1 MGAWLLRT
9 PTGYY
14 VPVLGIPFSPDRTFS
29 STASCVS
36 NINFYGYKG
45 VAEHLRHIS
54 ACAFLYSAGSP
65 DFRPVRCLPIN
76 PSVSRSTS
84 MDTGGLAQM
93 TYNSSFNNGSAL
105 GVPGA
110 SFGSRRKGSHI
121 KRLSVPPPHIST
133 IDESQPS
140 APIPT
145 PRTSRSHLLAGLR
158 TAPKSA
164 TMPSASQ
171 RQQHLGLEG
180 DRYGNLSNRTAD
192 RIPQTAMG
200 TGFPRHSLAVNQ
212 GLDMNTGRPMYTLPE
227 QVLAPPALDIA
238 GDTQI
243 DESLYAELM
252 STNLFLA
259 AQQQRLQ
266 QQLISVT
273 AAAQQ
278 FQGLNLGTPMVQQ
291 QQQDYPSLSLPGM
304 GFYQQQLQQGVQPV
318 VQPVPGQPGLYSVY
332 NPLTGQQNYIYDNT
346 FQQDSTPQYQEE
358 ETQSPS
364 VQVPTF
370 RAEVSP
376 PPENRQSPVN
386 VSQPVSPPS
395 GRSSPQETAPLPPP
409 SANAFRRGHKK
420 SSSFNPALKMPL
432 DTAKANTA
440 ITPAAP
446 KTAALPQTPATGTF
460 GPGQARAGEHP
471 IRQPRG
477 PPSLEELTAKPTSKH
492 EGSKNFAT
500 RQRRRAV
507 HNLVRAGIERRGE
520 TRSFGCHSSGGT
532 NTPASEKEFTFSDG
546 DDATVRSGSLSSK
559 PSLGSL
565 RAAANGAIGSER
577 KERSSRERRSQD
589 SPYNTTPISEDGGFF
604 GGKFA
609 EVRADQASPRTGSP
623 SVAAVV
629 AGQKTVAQGQER
641 RKTPMLVLSSAEKR
655 KTPIM

>member
-1 MGAWLLRT
+1 
-9 PTGYY
+9 
-14 VPVLGIPFSPDRTFS
+14 
-29 STASCVS
+29 
-36 NINFYGYKG
+36 
-45 VAEHLRHIS
+45 
-54 ACAFLYSAGSP
+54 
-65 DFRPVRCLPIN
+65 
-76 PSVSRSTS
+76 

-93 TYNSSFNNGSAL
+93 TYNSSFNNGGSL
-105 GVPGA
+105 GVPNSGFA
-110 SFGSRRKGSHI
+110 SRRKGSHM

-164 TMPSASQ
+164 TVPSASQ
-171 RQQHLGLEG
+171 RQHHLGVEG
-180 DRYGNLSNRTAD
+180 DRYGNLSNRTSE

-200 TGFPRHSLAVNQ
+200 TGFPRHSMAMNQ

-227 QVLAPPALDIA
+227 QVLAPPSLDIT
-238 GDTQI
+238 GDLPI

-278 FQGLNLGTPMVQQ
+278 FQGLHLGMPMGQ
-291 QQQDYPSLSLPGM
+291 QQQDFSPISASGLGL
-304 GFYQQQLQQGVQPV
+304 YQQQLQQGVQPV
-318 VQPVPGQPGLYSVY
+318 VQPVPGQPGLFSVY
-332 NPLTGQQNYIYDNT
+332 NPLTGQQNYIYDNS
-346 FQQDSTPQYQEE
+346 FQQENLSPYQEE
-358 ETQSPS
+358 DVQSPAMH
-364 VQVPTF
+364 VPPF

-376 PPENRQSPVN
+376 PLETTHSPVN
-386 VSQPVSPPS
+386 TVSPPS
-395 GRSSPQETAPLPPP
+395 SSPSPPQETTPLPPP

-420 SSSFNPALKMPL
+420 NPSFNPGTKAPI
-432 DTAKANTA
+432 DTTRANTNVTA
-440 ITPAAP
+440 AAP
-446 KTAALPQTPATGTF
+446 RTAALPQTPATGTF
-460 GPGQARAGEHP
+460 GPGQNRAGEHP

-477 PPSLEELTAKPTSKH
+477 PPSLEELVTKPTSKH

-520 TRSFGCHSSGGT
+520 TRSYHSSGGT

-589 SPYNTTPISEDGGFF
+589 SPYYTTTPVSEDGGYFAS
-604 GGKFA
+604 KFTDI
-609 EVRADQASPRTGSP
+609 RTDQVSSPMGSP

-629 AGQKTVAQGQER
+629 AGQKTVAQGPER

-655 KTPIM
+655 KSPIM